1 MTDASSLMTKESA
14 RRGSNHD
21 RAGGTEHFVS
31 TAAQRH
37 NKPDRR
43 SRPAASASPAK
54 AEAKEAVSSS
64 RKPAKPQSEVRSRD
78 PERTKA
84 SILAAATVEFSARG
98 FAGAG
103 IDAIAVRSGANRRMI
118 YHYFGSKRGLWL
130 AVLEAAY
137 ERARSSEV
145 DLDLAAHPP
154 EQAMR
159 ELVAF
164 TFDSFIGDRTFIN
177 LLNSENLHQARHLK
191 DSSRVK
197 DMHSPLIGMI
207 REILKRGVAAG
218 VFRAGV
224 DPAQL
229 WISIAGVCY
238 FYFSNIFTLSVI
250 LDRDLHAKSRVA
262 ERRAHV
268 VELILSSLRA

>member
-1 MTDASSLMTKESA
+1 MT
-14 RRGSNHD
+14 
-21 RAGGTEHFVS
+21 
-31 TAAQRH
+31 
-37 NKPDRR
+37 
-43 SRPAASASPAK
+43 RPARQAAAEPARSAPKAK
-54 AEAKEAVSSS
+54 STPRRA
-64 RKPAKPQSEVRSRD
+64 AKPEQPVRSRD
-78 PERTKA
+78 PERTRA
-84 SILAAATVEFSARG
+84 SILAAATIEFSSRG

-103 IDAIAVRSGANRRMI
+103 IDAIANRSGVNRRML

-137 ERARSSEV
+137 ERARSAEQR
-145 DLDLAAHPP
+145 LDLASTPP
-154 EQAMR
+154 EEAMR
-159 ELVAF
+159 RLISF

-191 DSSRVK
+191 DSARVK

-207 REILKRGVAAG
+207 GEILARGAKGG
-218 VFRAGV
+218 VFRNGV

-229 WISIAGVCY
+229 WISIAGASY

-250 LDRDLHAKSRVA
+250 LDRDLHAAHQVS

-268 VELILSSLRA
+268 VDLLMSSLMLPKK